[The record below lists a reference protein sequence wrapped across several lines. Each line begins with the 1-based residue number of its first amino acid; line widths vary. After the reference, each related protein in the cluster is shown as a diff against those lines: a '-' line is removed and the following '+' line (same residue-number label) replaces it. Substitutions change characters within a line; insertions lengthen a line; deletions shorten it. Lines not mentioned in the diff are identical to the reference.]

1 MRQSTISSKES
12 LLARYI
18 LETNATIRQTASQFD
33 MSKSN
38 VHTYV
43 SHKLKKSDY
52 PLYQKVQVVLN
63 QHFDEKHLRGGEAT
77 KQKYLKEKITER

>member
-1 MRQSTISSKES
+1 MQQENVRSKES

-18 LETNATIRQTASQFD
+18 LETNATIRQTANQFD

-38 VHTYV
+38 VHSYV
-43 SHKLKKSDY
+43 SYRLKKSDY
-52 PLYQKVQVVLN
+52 SLYKQVQVVLN

>member
-1 MRQSTISSKES
+1 MQQSTISSKES

-63 QHFDEKHLRGGEAT
+63 QHFDEKPLRGGKAT
-77 KQKYLKEKITER
+77 RSRYLPEKINER